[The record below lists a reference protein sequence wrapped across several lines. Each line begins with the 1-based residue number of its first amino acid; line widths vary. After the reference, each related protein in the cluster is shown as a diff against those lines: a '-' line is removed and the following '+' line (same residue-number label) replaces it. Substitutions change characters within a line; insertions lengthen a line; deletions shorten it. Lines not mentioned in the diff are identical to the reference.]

1 LQSLPIRQR
10 IKEEKVLIKEASGF
24 GNTIEEAKENAIL
37 NLNASED
44 DDIQFE
50 VITMPK
56 KKTLGLFGGAKAEV
70 KAYIELPDQKPKA
83 KKKNPPKVKKQEA
96 VAESKKAEPSNK
108 EAKKEVAKNENKPS
122 ASKEFGPLVSESE
135 IGADSP
141 AARAIAYLKPILKS
155 LGCGNV
161 EFKVAE
167 RENAALI
174 EIVCDDFG
182 TIIGHRGET
191 LDALQYLASL
201 AANNGGGYFKVSLN
215 IGDYRKKREET
226 LVNLA
231 KRISAQVIK
240 TGKCRTLEPMNPYER
255 RIIHTAV
262 QSIEGVT
269 SASFGEGVARRVVI
283 GIEGKE
289 LRPMRSNSQR
299 RDNRSRKPRTQ
310 SGVVNAPA
318 REPKKDS
325 DIPLYGKIN

>member
-1 LQSLPIRQR
+1 M
-10 IKEEKVLIKEASGF
+10 IKEARGF
-24 GNTIEEAKENAIL
+24 GSTIDEAKENAIL

-50 VITMPK
+50 IISMPK

-70 KAYIELPDQKPKA
+70 RVYIELPDPKPEKTKKKPVQKPK
-83 KKKNPPKVKKQEA
+83 
-96 VAESKKAEPSNK
+96 KAE
-108 EAKKEVAKNENKPS
+108 
-122 ASKEFGPLVSESE
+122 ASKEAAKEAQTAPKAEKDFGELVSESE
-135 IGADSP
+135 IAADSP
-141 AARAIAYLKPILKS
+141 AARAIAYLKPILKK

-161 EFKVAE
+161 EFKAAVK
-167 RENAALI
+167 ENAALI
-174 EIVCDDFG
+174 ELICDDFG

-226 LVNLA
+226 LTNLA
-231 KRISAQVIK
+231 KRISAQVVK

-262 QSIEGVT
+262 QAIEGVT
-269 SASFGEGVARRVVI
+269 SASFGEGIERRVVI
-283 GIEGKE
+283 GLEGKE
-289 LRPMRSNSQR
+289 LRPMRNNNSRR
-299 RDNRSRKPRTQ
+299 RDNNRSRKPRTQ
-310 SGVVNAPA
+310 APAVNAPA

>member
-1 LQSLPIRQR
+1 M
-10 IKEEKVLIKEASGF
+10 IKEAIGF
-24 GNTIEEAKENAIL
+24 GSTVDEAKENAIL

-50 VITMPK
+50 IITMPK
-56 KKTLGLFGGAKAEV
+56 KKTLGLFGGCKAQVRVFVELPDLKPKHKKKNNPKLKKEESAKQETKKNENTAKAENSNST
-70 KAYIELPDQKPKA
+70 A
-83 KKKNPPKVKKQEA
+83 KD
-96 VAESKKAEPSNK
+96 
-108 EAKKEVAKNENKPS
+108 
-122 ASKEFGPLVSESE
+122 FGPLVSENE
-135 IGADSP
+135 ISADSP

-155 LGCGNV
+155 LGCENV
-161 EFKVAE
+161 KFKVAQK
-167 RENAALI
+167 ENAALI
-174 EIVCDDFG
+174 ELEGDGFG

-191 LDALQYLASL
+191 LDSLQYLASL

-226 LVNLA
+226 LINLA
-231 KRISAQVIK
+231 KRISAQVLK

-262 QSIEGVT
+262 QSIDGVT
-269 SASFGEGVARRVVI
+269 SLSFGEGISRRVVI
-283 GIEGKE
+283 GVEGSEIK
-289 LRPMRSNSQR
+289 PMRSNSHR

-310 SGVVNAPA
+310 SNVVNAPT